1 MHEGT
6 AAQVCPKAYLDCLRS
21 LAEHIMELSK
31 VNDVGAWHEIGLVG
45 RRRLSLSRLKKNWS
59 LTSRDRLSER

>member
-1 MHEGT
+1 
-6 AAQVCPKAYLDCLRS
+6 
-21 LAEHIMELSK
+21 MELSK

-45 RRRLSLSRLKKNWS
+45 RSRLSLSRLKKNWS